1 MRVLLLLLGLALF
14 APSYEFYRNRYEI
27 VNFDRTG
34 AQASIEELKSGFE
47 ILNGYV
53 KSLFIRSPVDQRWSP
68 PGGEMNTSA
77 SPVRTQFYI
86 MSNSEMDISTN
97 FNLQC
102 NKMDCTSRKS
112 KDMPT

>member
-68 PGGEMNTSA
+68 PGGEMNTSE
-77 SPVRTQFYI
+77 S
-86 MSNSEMDISTN
+86 DI
-97 FNLQC
+97 
-102 NKMDCTSRKS
+102 
-112 KDMPT
+112 